1 MSLLTVRGV
10 SKRYG
15 AVVALRSGNLTVEP
29 GEIHALM
36 GANGAGKSTLVKML
50 TGVIR
55 PDTGTIAVRDQLVR
69 ITSPAAARRVG
80 LAAVFQD
87 PALVPDLTA
96 LQNLRLTGTDVASV
110 RHWLGVMDLAH
121 IDLGELA
128 GDLPLPSLRMIDLA
142 RALAHDPHLLLLDE
156 ITAALPSDLA
166 ERVFLVMRRWRESG
180 RSVLFI
186 SHRLA
191 EVRAV
196 CDRATVL
203 RDGADVGTL
212 DVSDSAEERIVAL
225 MLGPEAASSHLPS
238 LSSQGAAPHS
248 IGKPTPRGAASGGV
262 GGAAPQEAAS
272 VPPFAVR
279 GEGRAPTLGARPGP
293 ETPRSGERPGSN
305 GGEGEGRVCEK
316 STGTAGSAG
325 VSPVPAS
332 AARAP
337 GTGETP
343 ALPGLFTDPEG
354 EAHPLLDVRELRAGG
369 VVESVSFAVRP
380 GEVLGVAA
388 LEGQGQDILFDV
400 LAGRRRA
407 DGGAITVAGRP
418 LHARTPY
425 DAIRAGVV
433 LVPADRLQ
441 GLLPRRPVYENIATP
456 LYNRVARWGPIDG
469 RSEGRRVRDA
479 IARLSIDT
487 RSQRQAR
494 RLSGGNQQKVT
505 IARWLA
511 SGFRV
516 MLLFDPTRGI
526 DVGTKR
532 QIYALLRELAA
543 GGAAIL
549 LFTSELPE
557 IQLVCDRVV
566 VLYEGR
572 VVRELPAAEA
582 DEGTLLRAAHG
593 LTHEE
598 AAVV

>member
-55 PDTGTIAVRDQLVR
+55 PDAGTIAVRDQLVR

-110 RHWLGVMDLAH
+110 RHWLGVMDLGH

-142 RALAHDPHLLLLDE
+142 RALAHAPHLLLLDE

-180 RSVLFI
+180 RAVLFI

-191 EVRAV
+191 EVRAA

-212 DVSDSAEERIVAL
+212 DVSESAEERIVAL

-248 IGKPTPRGAASGGV
+248 IGKPTPRGVASGGV

-279 GEGRAPTLGARPGP
+279 GEGGAPTLGARPGP

-305 GGEGEGRVCEK
+305 GG
-316 STGTAGSAG
+316 
-325 VSPVPAS
+325 
-332 AARAP
+332 
-337 GTGETP
+337 
-343 ALPGLFTDPEG
+343 EG

-388 LEGQGQDILFDV
+388 LEGQGQDVLFDV

-407 DGGAITVAGRP
+407 DGGAIAVAGRP

-593 LTHEE
+593 LTREE

>member
-1 MSLLTVRGV
+1 MSLLTVSGV

-29 GEIHALM
+29 GEIHALL

-55 PDTGTIAVRDQLVR
+55 PDAGTIAVRDQLVR
-69 ITSPAAARRVG
+69 IASPAAARRVG

-87 PALVPDLTA
+87 SALVPDLTA
-96 LQNLRLTGTDVASV
+96 LQNLRLTGTDVPAV
-110 RHWLGVMDLAH
+110 RHWLGVMDLDH
-121 IDLGELA
+121 IDLGELV

-142 RALAHDPHLLLLDE
+142 RALARDPHLLLLDE

-180 RSVLFI
+180 RAVLFI

-191 EVRAV
+191 EVRAL

-212 DVSDSAEERIVAL
+212 VVAASAEERIVEL
-225 MLGPEAASSHLPS
+225 MLGPAAVSTSALAVGAGARQDGVTSRASAVIPPVPTVAGIVSATGGTATLQETDDSSHVAES
-238 LSSQGAAPHS
+238 
-248 IGKPTPRGAASGGV
+248 
-262 GGAAPQEAAS
+262 
-272 VPPFAVR
+272 
-279 GEGRAPTLGARPGP
+279 
-293 ETPRSGERPGSN
+293 
-305 GGEGEGRVCEK
+305 GRVQ
-316 STGTAGSAG
+316 
-325 VSPVPAS
+325 
-332 AARAP
+332 
-337 GTGETP
+337 
-343 ALPGLFTDPEG
+343 
-354 EAHPLLDVRELRAGG
+354 PLLDVRGLHAGAALAD
-369 VVESVSFAVRP
+369 VSLTVRP

-388 LEGQGQDILFDV
+388 LEGQGQDVLFDV

-407 DGGAITVAGRP
+407 DGGTIAVDGRP
-418 LHARTPY
+418 LRARTPY

-441 GLLPRRPVYENIATP
+441 GLLPQRSIHENIATP
-456 LYNRVARWGPIDG
+456 LYNHIARWGPING
-469 RSEGRRVRDA
+469 RHEARRVGAA
-479 IARLSIDT
+479 IDRLSIDT
-487 RSQRQAR
+487 RAQRQVR

-543 GGAAIL
+543 GGAGIL

-557 IQLVCDRVV
+557 IQLACDRVV

-572 VVRELPAAEA
+572 IVRELPAADA

-593 LTHEE
+593 LTREE
-598 AAVV
+598 ASVL

>member
-180 RSVLFI
+180 RAVLFI

-191 EVRAV
+191 EVRAA

-305 GGEGEGRVCEK
+305 GG
-316 STGTAGSAG
+316 
-325 VSPVPAS
+325 
-332 AARAP
+332 
-337 GTGETP
+337 
-343 ALPGLFTDPEG
+343 EG

>member
-1 MSLLTVRGV
+1 MSLLTVREV

-29 GEIHALM
+29 GEVHALM

-55 PDTGTIAVRDQLVR
+55 PDTGTISVRDRPAR
-69 ITSPAAARRVG
+69 ITSPASAQRVG

-96 LQNLRLTGTDVASV
+96 LQNLRLTGTDVPAV
-110 RHWLGVMDLAH
+110 RRWLGTMDLGG
-121 IDLGELA
+121 IDLGELV
-128 GDLPLPSLRMIDLA
+128 GDLPLPTLRMIDLA
-142 RALAHDPHLLLLDE
+142 RALARDPQLLLLDE

-166 ERVFLVMRRWRESG
+166 ERVFLVMRSWREAG
-180 RSVLFI
+180 RAVLFI

-191 EVRAV
+191 EVRAL

-212 DVSDSAEERIVAL
+212 IVSESVEERIVEL
-225 MLGPEAASSHLPS
+225 MLGP
-238 LSSQGAAPHS
+238 AAPHS
-248 IGKPTPRGAASGGV
+248 PAASPGTREREGLTSPSHPGRGSEGLVQLGV
-262 GGAAPQEAAS
+262 HTLAATPATEVAWQTTDTD
-272 VPPFAVR
+272 VPRVDESAPSQRNFSQRVPVSHGSR
-279 GEGRAPTLGARPGP
+279 GEGL
-293 ETPRSGERPGSN
+293 S
-305 GGEGEGRVCEK
+305 GGEG
-316 STGTAGSAG
+316 
-325 VSPVPAS
+325 VPILS
-332 AARAP
+332 
-337 GTGETP
+337 
-343 ALPGLFTDPEG
+343 
-354 EAHPLLDVRELRAGG
+354 VRGLRAGTALA
-369 VVESVSFAVRP
+369 EVSLTVRP
-380 GEVLGVAA
+380 GEVVGVAA
-388 LEGQGQDILFDV
+388 LEGQGQDVLFDI

-407 DGGAITVAGRP
+407 DGGEIAVGGRP
-418 LHARTPY
+418 LRARTPY

-441 GLLPRRPVYENIATP
+441 GLLPQRSIQENIATP
-456 LYNRVARWGPIDG
+456 LYNRVARWGPING
-469 RSEGRRVRDA
+469 RSEGRRVREA
-479 IARLSIDT
+479 VERLSIDT
-487 RSQRQAR
+487 RAQRQVR

-511 SGFRV
+511 AGFRV

-543 GGAAIL
+543 GGAGIL
-549 LFTSELPE
+549 IFTSELPE
-557 IQLVCDRVV
+557 IALVCDRAL

-572 VVRELPAAEA
+572 IVRELPASEA

-593 LTHEE
+593 LTREE
-598 AAVV
+598 AAVL

>member
-1 MSLLTVRGV
+1 MSLLMVRDA

-29 GEIHALM
+29 GEVHALM

-50 TGVIR
+50 TGVIH
-55 PDTGTIAVRDQLVR
+55 PDSGTISVRDRPVR
-69 ITSPAAARRVG
+69 ITSPAAAQRVG

-96 LQNLRLTGTDVASV
+96 LQNLRLTGTDVPAV
-110 RHWLGVMDLAH
+110 RRWLGTMDLGG
-121 IDLGELA
+121 IDLGELV

-142 RALAHDPHLLLLDE
+142 RALARDPQLLLLDE

-166 ERVFLVMRRWRESG
+166 ERVFLVMRRWREAG
-180 RSVLFI
+180 RAVLFI

-191 EVRAV
+191 EVRAL

-212 DVSDSAEERIVAL
+212 VVSESVEERIVEL
-225 MLGPEAASSHLPS
+225 MLGPGTPHPPASSPAQRERLTSPS
-238 LSSQGAAPHS
+238 HPSRGSEGLVQLGVNNLAATPATEVAWQTTDTEVPRVDESAPSQRNFS
-248 IGKPTPRGAASGGV
+248 QR
-262 GGAAPQEAAS
+262 
-272 VPPFAVR
+272 VPV
-279 GEGRAPTLGARPGP
+279 
-293 ETPRSGERPGSN
+293 SHGS
-305 GGEGEGRVCEK
+305 GGEGLPILSVC
-316 STGTAGSAG
+316 G
-325 VSPVPAS
+325 
-332 AARAP
+332 
-337 GTGETP
+337 
-343 ALPGLFTDPEG
+343 
-354 EAHPLLDVRELRAGG
+354 LRAGTALA
-369 VVESVSFAVRP
+369 EVSLAVRP
-380 GEVLGVAA
+380 GEVVGVAA
-388 LEGQGQDILFDV
+388 LEGQGQDVLFDI

-407 DGGAITVAGRP
+407 DGGEIALGGRP
-418 LHARTPY
+418 LRARTPY

-441 GLLPRRPVYENIATP
+441 GLLPQRSIQENIAAP
-456 LYNRVARWGPIDG
+456 LYNRVARWGPING
-469 RSEGRRVRDA
+469 WSEGRRVREA
-479 IARLSIDT
+479 VERLSIDT
-487 RSQRQAR
+487 RAQRQAR

-511 SGFRV
+511 AGFRV

-526 DVGTKR
+526 DVGAKR

-543 GGAAIL
+543 GGAGIL

-557 IQLVCDRVV
+557 IALVCDRAL

-572 VVRELPAAEA
+572 IVRELPAAEA

-593 LTHEE
+593 LTREE
-598 AAVV
+598 AAVL

>member
-1 MSLLTVRGV
+1 MSLLTVREV

-29 GEIHALM
+29 GEVHALM

-55 PDTGTIAVRDQLVR
+55 PDTGTISVRDRPAR
-69 ITSPAAARRVG
+69 ITSPAAAQRVG

-96 LQNLRLTGTDVASV
+96 LQNLRLTGTDVPAV
-110 RHWLGVMDLAH
+110 RRWLGTMDLGG
-121 IDLGELA
+121 IDLGELV

-142 RALAHDPHLLLLDE
+142 RALARDPQLLLLDE

-166 ERVFLVMRRWRESG
+166 ERVFLVMRGWREAG
-180 RSVLFI
+180 RAVLFI

-191 EVRAV
+191 EVRAL

-203 RDGADVGTL
+203 RDGVDVGTL
-212 DVSDSAEERIVAL
+212 VVSESVEERIVEL
-225 MLGPEAASSHLPS
+225 MLGPAAVPHLQPLS
-238 LSSQGAAPHS
+238 LTG
-248 IGKPTPRGAASGGV
+248 RGE
-262 GGAAPQEAAS
+262 PQETVVLSPSRAHGEPATVS
-272 VPPFAVR
+272 PSPAHRER
-279 GEGRAPTLGARPGP
+279 G
-293 ETPRSGERPGSN
+293 S
-305 GGEGEGRVCEK
+305 GGEG
-316 STGTAGSAG
+316 
-325 VSPVPAS
+325 VPILS
-332 AARAP
+332 
-337 GTGETP
+337 
-343 ALPGLFTDPEG
+343 
-354 EAHPLLDVRELRAGG
+354 VRGLRAGAALA
-369 VVESVSFAVRP
+369 EVSLTVRP
-380 GEVLGVAA
+380 GEVVGVAA
-388 LEGQGQDILFDV
+388 LEGQGQDVLFDI

-407 DGGAITVAGRP
+407 DGGEIAVGGRP
-418 LHARTPY
+418 LRARTPY

-441 GLLPRRPVYENIATP
+441 GLLPQRSIQENIATP
-456 LYNRVARWGPIDG
+456 LYNRVARWGPINARG
-469 RSEGRRVRDA
+469 EGRRVREA
-479 IARLSIDT
+479 VARLSIDT
-487 RSQRQAR
+487 RAQRQVR

-543 GGAAIL
+543 GGAGIL

-557 IQLVCDRVV
+557 IALVCDRAL

-572 VVRELPAAEA
+572 IVRELPAAEA

-593 LTHEE
+593 LTREE
-598 AAVV
+598 AAVL